1 MQWIFAHHDLW
12 CRHCGATMP
21 HDLRQDAIR
30 EYRSKCSCCSSHAE
44 LLALAF
50 IAEQRRSLP
59 EALAGWVKWLAL
71 LLTSAVLVWI
81 PQSLLLL
88 LGSTLG

>member
-1 MQWIFAHHDLW
+1 MT
-12 CRHCGATMP
+12 CGATMA
-21 HDLRQDAIR
+21 HDLRQYAIR
-30 EYRSKCSCCSSHAE
+30 ESRSKRSCCERKQSHAE

-50 IAEQRRSLP
+50 IAEERRSLP